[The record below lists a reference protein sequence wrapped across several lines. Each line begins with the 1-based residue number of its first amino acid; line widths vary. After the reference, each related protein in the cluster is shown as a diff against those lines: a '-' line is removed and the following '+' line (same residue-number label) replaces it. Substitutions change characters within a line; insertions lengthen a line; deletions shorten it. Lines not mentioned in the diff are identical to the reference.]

1 MYTQAFLCQVFCG
14 METFFSEKTSFKN

>member
-14 METFFSEKTSFKN
+14 IETFFSEKTSFKN